1 MSLDLVK
8 EIFRGLPDCKVWHA
22 HLLSFTHSKRH
33 GTTYNCRRIEL
44 EPSERLGILIQD
56 ISTGYTDGG
65 KSKLGKYADVR
76 EYDGTCNATTIYRIS
91 EDNPE
96 ISIDLETLLQGIADS
111 DSEADPFSIK
121 AQAYILCGGMKY
133 GDDEHQIKLISMN
146 TPITTLRNRFWHDK
160 GKFKEIPDK
169 VLNLRT
175 SINVIIYDRTVYFLD
190 MSGETLF
197 NMERAYKLKCG
208 EAVDEIEGLN
218 IISDPEMFRS
228 TATSGQNPRR
238 FAAFSKS
245 KLQLLTKKKNREK
258 AAKYFKIPLT
268 EDKDKQFDT
277 SQKVDAENLVKVLCG
292 KAMWDVLEEI
302 PVEVDGSKDWVS

>member
-8 EIFRGLPDCKVWHA
+8 EIFSALPDCKEWHA

-44 EPSERLGILIQD
+44 EPSERLSALIKD
-56 ISTGYTDGG
+56 ISAGYVGEG
-65 KSKLGKYADVR
+65 KNKLKKYADIR
-76 EYDGTCNATTIYRIS
+76 EYDGTCNATTVYRIS
-91 EDNPE
+91 ENNSDIE
-96 ISIDLETLLQGIADS
+96 IDLEALLQGIADS
-111 DSEADPFSIK
+111 DSEADPFGMK
-121 AQAYILCGGMKY
+121 AQAYVLCGNMRR
-133 GDDEHQIKLISMN
+133 DDEDHQIKLISMN
-146 TPITTLRNRFWHDK
+146 TPITTLKNRFWHDK
-160 GKFKEIPDK
+160 GKFWEIPDK

-175 SINVIIYDRTVYFLD
+175 SMNVIIYDRKVYFLD

-197 NMERAYKLKCG
+197 NMERAYKLKCS
-208 EAVDEIEGLN
+208 ETIDEIEGLR
-218 IISDPEMFRS
+218 IISDPDVFRS
-228 TATSGQNPRR
+228 TASSGQNPRR

-245 KLQLLTKKKNREK
+245 KLKLLTKKRNREK

-268 EDKDKQFDT
+268 EDKQFDT

-292 KAMWDVLEEI
+292 KAMWDVLEEV

>member
-8 EIFRGLPDCKVWHA
+8 EIFRALPDCKEWHA

-44 EPSERLGILIQD
+44 EPSERLSALIKD
-56 ISTGYTDGG
+56 ISAGYVGEG
-65 KSKLGKYADVR
+65 KNKLKKYADIR
-76 EYDGTCNATTIYRIS
+76 EYDGTCNATTVYRIS
-91 EDNPE
+91 ENNSDIE
-96 ISIDLETLLQGIADS
+96 IDLEALLQGSADS
-111 DSEADPFSIK
+111 DSEAAPFGMK
-121 AQAYILCGGMKY
+121 AQAYVLCGNMRR
-133 GDDEHQIKLISMN
+133 DDEDHQIKLISMN
-146 TPITTLRNRFWHDK
+146 TPITTLKNRFWHDK
-160 GKFKEIPDK
+160 GKFWEIPDK

-175 SINVIIYDRTVYFLD
+175 SMNVIIYDRKVYFLD

-197 NMERAYKLKCG
+197 NMERAYKLKCS
-208 EAVDEIEGLN
+208 ETIDEIEGLR
-218 IISDPEMFRS
+218 IISDPDVFRS
-228 TATSGQNPRR
+228 TASSGQNPRR

-245 KLQLLTKKKNREK
+245 KLQLLTKKRNREK

-268 EDKDKQFDT
+268 EDKQFDT

-292 KAMWDVLEEI
+292 KAMWDVLEEV

>member
-8 EIFRGLPDCKVWHA
+8 GIFGAMPDCEEWHA
-22 HLLSFTHSKRH
+22 HLLSFTHSKRQ

-44 EPSERLGILIQD
+44 EPSERLSALVQD
-56 ISTGYTDGG
+56 IVVGYVGEG
-65 KSKLGKYADVR
+65 KNKLNKYTDVR
-76 EYDGTCNATTIYRIS
+76 EYDGTCNSTTIYRIS
-91 EDNPE
+91 ENNPDIE
-96 ISIDLETLLQGIADS
+96 IDMEALLQGIADS
-111 DSEADPFSIK
+111 DSEVDPLSMK
-121 AQAYILCGGMKY
+121 AQAYVLCGNMRD
-133 GDDEHQIKLISMN
+133 GDNEHQIKLISMN
-146 TPITTLRNRFWHDK
+146 TPITTLKNRFWHNK
-160 GKFKEIPDK
+160 GKFWEISDK

-175 SINVIIYDRTVYFLD
+175 SMNVIIYDKTVYFLD

-208 EAVDEIEGLN
+208 EAVNEIEGLK

-245 KLQLLTKKKNREK
+245 KLQLLTEKKNREK

-268 EDKDKQFDT
+268 DDKQFDT

-292 KAMWDVLEEI
+292 KAMWDVLEEV

>member
-8 EIFRGLPDCKVWHA
+8 EIFSALPDCKEWHA
-22 HLLSFTHSKRH
+22 HLLSFTHSKRN

-44 EPSERLGILIQD
+44 EPSERLSILIQD
-56 ISTGYTDGG
+56 ISSRYTDEG
-65 KSKLGKYADVR
+65 KNKLDNYVDVR
-76 EYDGTCNATTIYRIS
+76 EYDGTCYTTTVYRIR
-91 EDNPE
+91 ENNPDIE
-96 ISIDLETLLQGIADS
+96 IDLDALLHGIADS

-121 AQAYILCGGMKY
+121 AQAYVLCGNMRR
-133 GDDEHQIKLISMN
+133 DDEDHQIKLISMN
-146 TPITTLRNRFWHDK
+146 TPITTLANRFWHNK
-160 GKFKEIPDK
+160 GKFWEIPDK

-175 SINVIIYDRTVYFLD
+175 SMNVIIYDRTVYFMD

-197 NMERAYKLKCG
+197 NMERAYKLKCN
-208 EAVDEIEGLN
+208 ESVDEIAGLS

-258 AAKYFKIPLT
+258 ASKYFKLPLT
-268 EDKDKQFDT
+268 ENKQFDT
-277 SQKVDAENLVKVLCG
+277 SQKVYAENLVKVLCG
-292 KAMWDVLEEI
+292 KAMWDVLEEV

>member
-8 EIFRGLPDCKVWHA
+8 EIFSALPDCKEWHA
-22 HLLSFTHSKRH
+22 HLLSFKHSKRN

-44 EPSERLGILIQD
+44 EPSERLSILIQD
-56 ISTGYTDGG
+56 ISSRYTDEGNN
-65 KSKLGKYADVR
+65 KLDSYVDVR
-76 EYDGTCNATTIYRIS
+76 EYDGTCNTTTVYRIR
-91 EDNPE
+91 ENNPDIE
-96 ISIDLETLLQGIADS
+96 IDLDALFNGIADS

-121 AQAYILCGGMKY
+121 AQAYVLCGNMRR
-133 GDDEHQIKLISMN
+133 DDEDHQIKLISMN
-146 TPITTLRNRFWHDK
+146 TPITTLKNRFWHNK
-160 GKFKEIPDK
+160 GKFCEITDK

-175 SINVIIYDRTVYFLD
+175 SMNVIIYDRTVYFMD

-197 NMERAYKLKCG
+197 NMERAYKLKCN
-208 EAVDEIEGLN
+208 EAVDEIEGLS
-218 IISDPEMFRS
+218 IISDTEMFRS

-258 AAKYFKIPLT
+258 AAKYFKLPLT
-268 EDKDKQFDT
+268 ENKQFDT
-277 SQKVDAENLVKVLCG
+277 SQQVDAENLVKVLCG
-292 KAMWDVLEEI
+292 KAMWDVLEEV

>member
-1 MSLDLVK
+1 MSLDLIK
-8 EIFRGLPDCKVWHA
+8 EIFSALPDCKEWHA
-22 HLLSFTHSKRH
+22 HLLSFTHSKRN

-44 EPSERLGILIQD
+44 EPSGRLSILIQD
-56 ISTGYTDGG
+56 ISSRYTDGG
-65 KSKLGKYADVR
+65 KNELDNYVDVR
-76 EYDGTCNATTIYRIS
+76 EYDGTCNTTTVYRIR
-91 EDNPE
+91 ENNPDIE
-96 ISIDLETLLQGIADS
+96 IDLDALLHGIADS

-121 AQAYILCGGMKY
+121 AQAYVLCGNMRH
-133 GDDEHQIKLISMN
+133 DDEDHQIKLISMN
-146 TPITTLRNRFWHDK
+146 TPIATLTNRFWHNK
-160 GKFKEIPDK
+160 GKFWEIPDK

-175 SINVIIYDRTVYFLD
+175 SMNVIIYDRTVYFMD

-197 NMERAYKLKCG
+197 NLERAYKLKCN
-208 EAVDEIEGLN
+208 EAVDEIEGLS

-228 TATSGQNPRR
+228 IATSGQNPRR

-268 EDKDKQFDT
+268 ENKQFDT

-292 KAMWDVLEEI
+292 KAMWDVLEEV

>member
-8 EIFRGLPDCKVWHA
+8 EIFRALPDCKEWHA

-44 EPSERLGILIQD
+44 EPSERLSALIKD
-56 ISTGYTDGG
+56 ISAGYVGEG
-65 KSKLGKYADVR
+65 KNKLKKYADIR
-76 EYDGTCNATTIYRIS
+76 EYDGTCNATTVYRIS
-91 EDNPE
+91 ENNSDIE
-96 ISIDLETLLQGIADS
+96 IDLEALLQGIADS
-111 DSEADPFSIK
+111 DSEADPFGMK
-121 AQAYILCGGMKY
+121 AQAYVLCGNMRR
-133 GDDEHQIKLISMN
+133 DDEDHQIKLISMN
-146 TPITTLRNRFWHDK
+146 TPITTLKNRVWHDK
-160 GKFKEIPDK
+160 GKFWEIPDK

-175 SINVIIYDRTVYFLD
+175 SMNVIIYDRKVYFLD

-197 NMERAYKLKCG
+197 NMERAYKLKCS
-208 EAVDEIEGLN
+208 ETIDEIEGLRF
-218 IISDPEMFRS
+218 ISDPDVFRS
-228 TATSGQNPRR
+228 TASSGQNPRR

-245 KLQLLTKKKNREK
+245 KLQLLTKKRNREK

-268 EDKDKQFDT
+268 EDKQFDT

-292 KAMWDVLEEI
+292 KAMWDVLEEV

>member
-1 MSLDLVK
+1 MSLDLIK
-8 EIFRGLPDCKVWHA
+8 EIFSALPDCKEWHA
-22 HLLSFTHSKRH
+22 HLLSFTHSKRN

-44 EPSERLGILIQD
+44 EPSERLNVLIQD
-56 ISTGYTDGG
+56 ISSGYTNEG
-65 KSKLGKYADVR
+65 KNKLDNYVDVR
-76 EYDGTCNATTIYRIS
+76 EYDGTCNSTTVYRIR
-91 EDNPE
+91 DNNPDIE
-96 ISIDLETLLQGIADS
+96 IDLDALLQEIANS

-121 AQAYILCGGMKY
+121 ARAYMLCGNMRRN
-133 GDDEHQIKLISMN
+133 DEDHQIKLISMN
-146 TPITTLRNRFWHDK
+146 TPITRLKNRFWHNK
-160 GKFKEIPDK
+160 GKFWKIPDK

-175 SINVIIYDRTVYFLD
+175 SMNVIIYDRTVYFMD

-197 NMERAYKLKCG
+197 NMERAYKHKCN
-208 EAVDEIEGLN
+208 EAVDEITGLS
-218 IISDPEMFRS
+218 IISDPEMFRN

-268 EDKDKQFDT
+268 KNKQFDT

-292 KAMWDVLEEI
+292 KAMWDVLEEV
-302 PVEVDGSKDWVS
+302 PVEVDGSKDWVR

>member
-8 EIFRGLPDCKVWHA
+8 EIFSSLPDCKEWHA
-22 HLLSFTHSKRH
+22 HLLCFTHSKRH

-44 EPSERLGILIQD
+44 EPSERIGILIQD
-56 ISTGYTDGG
+56 IAVGYTGEG
-65 KSKLGKYADVR
+65 KNRLNKYADVR
-76 EYDGTCNATTIYRIS
+76 EYDGTCNTTTIYRIS
-91 EDNPE
+91 ENNKDIE
-96 ISIDLETLLQGIADS
+96 IDLDVLLQGIADS
-111 DSEADPFSIK
+111 DTEADPFSMK
-121 AQAYILCGGMKY
+121 AQAYVLCGKMVN

-146 TPITTLRNRFWHDK
+146 TPITTLKNRFLHDK
-160 GKFKEIPDK
+160 GKFREIPNK

-175 SINVIIYDRTVYFLD
+175 SMNVIIYDKTVYFLD

-197 NMERAYKLKCG
+197 NMDRAYKLKCS
-208 EAVDEIEGLN
+208 EAVDEIEELK

-268 EDKDKQFDT
+268 DDKQFDT
-277 SQKVDAENLVKVLCG
+277 SQKGDAENLVKVLCG
-292 KAMWDVLEEI
+292 KAMWDVLEEV
-302 PVEVDGSKDWVS
+302 PVEVDGSKDWIS

>member
-8 EIFRGLPDCKVWHA
+8 EIFRGLPDCKEWHA

-56 ISTGYTDGG
+56 ISVGYVDGG
-65 KSKLGKYADVR
+65 KSKLNKYADVR
-76 EYDGTCNATTIYRIS
+76 EYDGTCSATTIYRIS
-91 EDNPE
+91 EDNAE
-96 ISIDLETLLQGIADS
+96 IGIDLDALLQGIADS
-111 DSEADPFSIK
+111 DSESDPFSMR
-121 AQAYILCGGMKY
+121 AQAYVLCGRINRGE
-133 GDDEHQIKLISMN
+133 DEHQIKLISMN
-146 TPITTLRNRFWHDK
+146 TPITTLKNRFWHDK

-175 SINVIIYDRTVYFLD
+175 SINVVIYDRTVYFMD

-197 NMERAYKLKCG
+197 NMERAYKLKCS
-208 EAVDEIEGLN
+208 EAVDEIESLN
-218 IISDPEMFRS
+218 IISDSETFRD

-268 EDKDKQFDT
+268 EDKQFDT
-277 SQKVDAENLVKVLCG
+277 SQKGDAENLVKVLCG
-292 KAMWDVLEEI
+292 KAMWDVLEEV
-302 PVEVDGSKDWVS
+302 PVEVDGSKDWVG

>member
-8 EIFRGLPDCKVWHA
+8 EIFSVLPDCKEWHA
-22 HLLSFTHSKRH
+22 HLLSFTHSKRN

-44 EPSERLGILIQD
+44 EPSERLSILIQD
-56 ISTGYTDGG
+56 ISSRYTVEG
-65 KSKLGKYADVR
+65 KNKLDNYVDVR
-76 EYDGTCNATTIYRIS
+76 EYDGTCNTTTVYRIR
-91 EDNPE
+91 ENNPDIE
-96 ISIDLETLLQGIADS
+96 IDLDALLQGIADS

-121 AQAYILCGGMKY
+121 AQAYVLCGNMRH
-133 GDDEHQIKLISMN
+133 DDEDHQIKLISMN
-146 TPITTLRNRFWHDK
+146 TPIATLTNRFWHNK
-160 GKFKEIPDK
+160 GKFWEIPDK

-175 SINVIIYDRTVYFLD
+175 SMNVIIYDRTVYFMD

-197 NMERAYKLKCG
+197 NLERAYKLKCN
-208 EAVDEIEGLN
+208 EAVDEIEGLS

-228 TATSGQNPRR
+228 IATSGQNPRR

-268 EDKDKQFDT
+268 ENKQFDT

-292 KAMWDVLEEI
+292 KAMWDVLEEV

>member
-8 EIFRGLPDCKVWHA
+8 EIFRALPDCKEWHA

-44 EPSERLGILIQD
+44 EPSERLSALIKD
-56 ISTGYTDGG
+56 ISAGYVGAG
-65 KSKLGKYADVR
+65 KNKLKKYADIR
-76 EYDGTCNATTIYRIS
+76 EYDGTCNATTVYRIS
-91 EDNPE
+91 ENNSDIE
-96 ISIDLETLLQGIADS
+96 IDLEALLQGIADS
-111 DSEADPFSIK
+111 DSEADPFGMK
-121 AQAYILCGGMKY
+121 AQAYVLCGNMRR
-133 GDDEHQIKLISMN
+133 DDEDHQIKLISMN
-146 TPITTLRNRFWHDK
+146 TPITTLKNRFWHDK
-160 GKFKEIPDK
+160 GKFWEIPDK

-175 SINVIIYDRTVYFLD
+175 SMNVIIYDRKVYFLD

-197 NMERAYKLKCG
+197 NMERAYKLKCS
-208 EAVDEIEGLN
+208 ETIDEIEGLR
-218 IISDPEMFRS
+218 IISDPDVFRS
-228 TATSGQNPRR
+228 TASSGQNPRR

-245 KLQLLTKKKNREK
+245 KLQLLTKKRNREK

-268 EDKDKQFDT
+268 EDKQFDT

-292 KAMWDVLEEI
+292 KAMWDVLEEV